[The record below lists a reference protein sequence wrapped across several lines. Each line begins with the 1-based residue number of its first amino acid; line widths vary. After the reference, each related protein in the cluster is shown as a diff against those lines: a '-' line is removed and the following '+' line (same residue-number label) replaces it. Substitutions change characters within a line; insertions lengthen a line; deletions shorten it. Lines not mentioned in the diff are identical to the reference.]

1 MWLYSETH
9 SKIEIERGGNMERQ
23 KSPYSLSRLAPNDV
37 AAIEIE
43 RPATQS
49 VRNTEATFKSASNT
63 IPTFM

>member
-1 MWLYSETH
+1 
-9 SKIEIERGGNMERQ
+9 MERQ

-49 VRNTEATFKSASNT
+49 VQNTEATFMSGSNT